1 MPQWQKI
8 EVPRGSYV
16 GWGNKRGQHVTGTV
30 TDYDVTGGSDF
41 NGNACPQLDVELTE
55 RAASFDK
62 EGNRTNF
69 EVGELVSVTCGLTVL
84 KKMVKSAEPKK
95 GDLVKITMDGTE
107 KSPNGTVKLFDF
119 QIARGVGDSSS
130 SSTKSKASDD
140 DLDED
145 EDDDDEPP
153 F

>member
-95 GDLVKITMDGTE
+95 VTSSRSRWT
-107 KSPNGTVKLFDF
+107 
-119 QIARGVGDSSS
+119 ARRNHLTARSSCLTS
-130 SSTKSKASDD
+130 RSRVA
-140 DLDED
+140 
-145 EDDDDEPP
+145 
-153 F
+153 